1 MTRFACAPSALLAA
15 ATACGFGFAGPAA
28 AQSASRTFQPPAGC
42 EAFVTVQYAQCGV
55 SHHFICAADPEGW
68 QRRVDMDEDGINYF
82 GAIDAETQWVESLHL
97 RGNFSETL
105 GAADDPASFSGLL
118 ASGVDRFDFTT
129 ESKEVGQTRYVGQ
142 DRLTGETVE
151 IDGVTLDR
159 TEFAITAYAEDGSEM
174 WRSRGSEYISRD
186 WRMFLSG
193 TSTTT
198 AGGETWDTNDRPV
211 QFIFPGEAG
220 FLSATPTHGCGVV
233 LSLAPQDPAF
243 EEYSYAPRL

>member
-1 MTRFACAPSALLAA
+1 MTRFAFVPAALLAA
-15 ATACGFGFAGPAA
+15 ASGLGAAPAM
-28 AQSASRTFQPPAGC
+28 AQSASKTFQPPAGC

-55 SHHFICAADPEGW
+55 SHHFTCTADPEGW

-97 RGNFSETL
+97 RGGFSETL
-105 GAADDPASFSGLL
+105 GEATDPASFSGLTS
-118 ASGVDRFDFTT
+118 AGVDTFDFTT
-129 ESKEVGQTRYVGQ
+129 QSDEVGPTRYVGQ

-159 TEFAITAYAEDGSEM
+159 TEFAITAYAADGSEM
-174 WRSRGSEYISRD
+174 WRSSGSEYISRD
-186 WRMFLSG
+186 WAMFLSG
-193 TSTTT
+193 QSTTT
-198 AGGETWDTNDRPV
+198 AAGESWDSNDRPV

-220 FLSATPTHGCGVV
+220 FLTASPTHGCGVV
-233 LSLAPQDPAF
+233 LSSAPRDPAF